1 MRSASATA
9 SPSGMDATAG
19 EALLSPPRFC
29 ATGPIVRLDRRFPA
43 TYQIRAGCGTLSDLP
58 FLFPSFDGILR

>member
-1 MRSASATA
+1 
-9 SPSGMDATAG
+9 MDATAG

-58 FLFPSFDGILR
+58 FSFPSFDGILR